1 MGNVK
6 HLFFLC
12 ILGIWAN
19 ALRGQ
24 DSLLQVVAEP
34 GDGVFS
40 LLRKY
45 GVDPKL
51 TLSDFLALNENRLGG
66 GNSLFEGSTYL
77 IPVRREVSEAVP
89 VVADEVSA
97 VADAE
102 ASAPPA
108 YASYDIFGPDYA
120 EVRPESARLENTVFY
135 LISGHG
141 GPDPGA
147 MTRYGEVHISEDEY
161 AYDVTLRLAR
171 KLIAQGAQVYIII
184 RDPDD
189 GIRDSRILEMD
200 KDEVAYPDQAIP
212 LNQVARLKQR
222 VEAVNALYR
231 EHRGKHQ
238 RLVVTHV
245 DSRSQGQNIDVF
257 FYYHEKSKS
266 GKKLAESIHET
277 FRKKY
282 AQYQP
287 NRVYTGTFEDRSNLY
302 VVKNTLPATTFIEI
316 GNISN
321 TRDQRRI
328 LDPDNRQALANW
340 ICEGLILDY
349 ESR

>member
-1 MGNVK
+1 MGSAR
-6 HLFFLC
+6 HTTFLC
-12 ILGIWAN
+12 ILGIWAM

-24 DSLLQVVAEP
+24 DSLLQVVAGP
-34 GDGVFS
+34 GDGVYS
-40 LLRKY
+40 LLRKH
-45 GVDPKL
+45 GADPSR
-51 TLSDFLALNENRLGG
+51 TLNDFLALNETRLHGG
-66 GNSLFEGSTYL
+66 TGLYEGLTYL
-77 IPVRREVSEAVP
+77 IPIRREASETEPAGAGAEIP
-89 VVADEVSA
+89 A
-97 VADAE
+97 AE
-102 ASAPPA
+102 APAA
-108 YASYDIFGPDYA
+108 YASYDIFGPEYA
-120 EVRPESARLENTVFY
+120 EVRPESTRLENTVFY

-147 MTRYGEVHISEDEY
+147 MTRYGDTEISEDEY

-171 KLIAQGAQVYIII
+171 KLIAQGALVYIII

-200 KDEVAYPDQAIP
+200 KDEVAYPDQPIP

-222 VEAVNALYR
+222 VEAVNQLYH
-231 EHRGKHQ
+231 EHKGKHQ

-257 FYYHEKSKS
+257 FYYHEKSKT
-266 GKKLAESIHET
+266 GKKLAENIHET

-302 VVKNTLPATTFIEI
+302 LVKNTLPATTFIEI

-321 TRDQRRI
+321 ARDQRRI
-328 LDPDNRQALANW
+328 LDPDNRQAMANW
-340 ICEGLILDY
+340 ICEGLLLDY
-349 ESR
+349 ETR

>member
-1 MGNVK
+1 MGYAK
-6 HLFFLC
+6 FALF
-12 ILGIWAN
+12 LGFFGMWAA
-19 ALRGQ
+19 ALRSQ

-34 GDGVFS
+34 GDGVYS
-40 LLRKY
+40 LMRKH
-45 GVDPKL
+45 GADPARSL
-51 TLSDFLALNENRLGG
+51 ADFLVLNQQRMRGG
-66 GNSLFEGSTYL
+66 IGLYEGSTYL
-77 IPVRREVSEAVP
+77 IPVLKAAPEPEDAVT
-89 VVADEVSA
+89 VAEETGPA
-97 VADAE
+97 
-102 ASAPPA
+102 ASAA
-108 YASYDIFGPDYA
+108 YEIFGPDYA
-120 EVRPESARLENTVFY
+120 EVAPESSRLENTVYY

-147 MTRYGEVHISEDEY
+147 MTGYGDSQISEDEY

-171 KLIAQGAQVYIII
+171 NLIANGAVVYVII

-189 GIRDSRILEMD
+189 GIRDARILEMD
-200 KDEVAYPDQAIP
+200 RDEVVYPDQPIP

-222 VEAVNALYR
+222 VDAVNGLYR
-231 EHRGKHQ
+231 ENAGKHQ

-277 FRKKY
+277 FRRKY

-287 NRVYTGTFEDRSNLY
+287 NRLYSGTFEDRSNLY

-316 GNISN
+316 GNIRN
-321 TRDQRRI
+321 TRDQKRI

-340 ICEGLILDY
+340 ICEGIILDY
-349 ESR
+349 ETH

>member
-1 MGNVK
+1 M
-6 HLFFLC
+6 
-12 ILGIWAN
+12 
-19 ALRGQ
+19 
-24 DSLLQVVAEP
+24 VAEP

-171 KLIAQGAQVYIII
+171 
-184 RDPDD
+184 
-189 GIRDSRILEMD
+189 
-200 KDEVAYPDQAIP
+200 
-212 LNQVARLKQR
+212 
-222 VEAVNALYR
+222 
-231 EHRGKHQ
+231 
-238 RLVVTHV
+238 
-245 DSRSQGQNIDVF
+245 
-257 FYYHEKSKS
+257 
-266 GKKLAESIHET
+266 
-277 FRKKY
+277 
-282 AQYQP
+282 
-287 NRVYTGTFEDRSNLY
+287 
-302 VVKNTLPATTFIEI
+302 
-316 GNISN
+316 
-321 TRDQRRI
+321 
-328 LDPDNRQALANW
+328 
-340 ICEGLILDY
+340 
-349 ESR
+349 